1 VELIFQPVY
10 PAEEMMKS
18 FVRLVGCLFLFLL
31 GGQAFGGQT
40 VSIDKGWN
48 EQKTVDAMRALTARL
63 ENPLEAFRPNDV
75 RNGMRFD
82 PMSFFTV
89 LKNISLPEGKIID
102 YVYRMESSAGY
113 PLLYVRNRDQKSY
126 RGRDGYLGFVRE
138 GMMDRLVRDLVVG
151 DQPAGYF
158 EYAVFY
164 LMAPNFYL
172 HKWAKTNLEVVC
184 HEARLREIL
193 EDHNQI
199 PMPAIQAAKKLDLAP
214 RIVLSA
220 DKVEVR
226 LVTFTAWGG
235 FFAEDF
241 IISRS
246 APHTLL
252 QHDKKC
258 LVEYNCGILF

>member
-1 VELIFQPVY
+1 
-10 PAEEMMKS
+10 MMKS
-18 FVRLVGCLFLFLL
+18 FVSLMGCLSFFLL
-31 GGQAFGGQT
+31 GGQAFAGQT

-48 EQKTVDAMRALTARL
+48 EQKTVDAMRALTAKL
-63 ENPLEAFRPNDV
+63 QNPLEAFRPNMV

-89 LKNISLPEGKIID
+89 LKNISLPKGKTID
-102 YVYRMESSAGY
+102 YVYHMELSAGY
-113 PLLYVRNRDQKSY
+113 PLLYVRNRDQKPY
-126 RGRDGYLGFVRE
+126 RDIDNCPGFVRE
-138 GMMDRLVRDLVVG
+138 GMMDLLVRELVVS
-151 DQPAGYF
+151 DHKAGYF

-172 HKWAKTNLEVVC
+172 HKWAKTDLEVVC

-193 EDHNQI
+193 NDHIQI
-199 PMPAIQAAKKLDLAP
+199 PVPAIQAAEKLDLAP

-226 LVTFTAWGG
+226 LITFSAWGG
-235 FFAEDF
+235 FFEEDF
-241 IISRS
+241 FISRS
-246 APHTLL
+246 SPHVLL